1 MNTRWLLIPGLL
13 IATLGLLRPA
23 FAQDAVEPAPEAP
36 AGESAAA
43 EPASADADPQN
54 PLLTRQQQVADRF
67 RELERLLLRMAE
79 LTESTDPRRA
89 ALLRQAVAQSKERAI
104 EDQFGAL
111 LELLKKERFS
121 PAVKGQQEVRDDLMR
136 LLDLMLSEDRSKHI
150 ESEKERIRKY
160 LERVNKII
168 KEQRQVQ
175 GATQRDD
182 DAKELAERQGEIK
195 EKTGDLAEDVRK
207 DDEARAPTKK
217 PAESEPDK
225 PSEGTPEGEPAEGEK
240 AKGETPDGEKPAGEK
255 SESDKSESEK
265 SDKPSEEEKAEREKS
280 DGEKEKSE
288 GEKPEGAEA
297 EGEKSDPKKTE
308 GEKSGGEKSEGQKS
322 ESKPQDGPPPVE
334 PPQPGESAQSGESQE
349 SEKNPAEQRLQ
360 RAQQRME
367 EAQKK
372 LEEAKKSD
380 AVEKQ
385 EEALRELEQAKAE
398 LEEILRQLREEEMAR
413 TLAMLEA
420 RFRKMLD
427 AQMQVYEGTQRL
439 DKVPAEDRDRDDVIE
454 AGRLSRKEGE
464 IVVEAEKALAML
476 QEEGSAVAFPEAVI
490 EIRDDMI
497 TIRDRLAEAD
507 TGALTQG
514 VEEDVIAALE
524 EMITALEKAQKE
536 MQDQKPG
543 QPNQGGGEQEMPLVD
558 TIAELKMIRAMQMRV
573 NNRTQRYTEL
583 TKSEQ
588 ASEPQILKALEE
600 LAQREA
606 RIHKITR
613 DIVVGRNR

>member
-1 MNTRWLLIPGLL
+1 MNMRWPLILG
-13 IATLGLLRPA
+13 TLVASITLVR
-23 FAQDAVEPAPEAP
+23 FSSAQEAAEDSAGPSAEAAAP
-36 AGESAAA
+36 AEDS
-43 EPASADADPQN
+43 SADAPN
-54 PLLTRQQQVADRF
+54 PLLTRQEQIAERF

-89 ALLRQAVAQSKERAI
+89 ALLRQTVAQSKERAI

-111 LELLKKERFS
+111 IELLKKERFS
-121 PAVKGQQEVRDDLMR
+121 PAVKGQQEIRDDLMR
-136 LLDLMLSEDRSKHI
+136 LLELMLSEDRSKHI
-150 ESEKERIRKY
+150 ESEKERVRKY

-182 DAKELAERQGEIK
+182 DAKQLAERQGEIK
-195 EKTGDLAEDVRK
+195 EKTGELAQDVRK
-207 DDEARAPTKK
+207 DEEARAPTKQ
-217 PAESEPDK
+217 PAESDSDDSRPNNGK
-225 PSEGTPEGEPAEGEK
+225 SGEPNEDKKSDSENANGEKSDNEDSQEKSDSDGDQKDDGEK
-240 AKGETPDGEKPAGEK
+240 A
-255 SESDKSESEK
+255 ESDQGKSEK
-265 SDKPSEEEKAEREKS
+265 SDGK
-280 DGEKEKSE
+280 KSE
-288 GEKPEGAEA
+288 SKQAE
-297 EGEKSDPKKTE
+297 SQ
-308 GEKSGGEKSEGQKS
+308 KSEGQKS
-322 ESKPQDGPPPVE
+322 QGKDSQSKPGDGPPPVD
-334 PPQPGESAQSGESQE
+334 PPQPGESGKSGESQE
-349 SEKNPAEQRLQ
+349 SEQNPAEQRLQ
-360 RAQQRME
+360 RAQQRMQ

-372 LEEAKKSD
+372 LEEAEKSD

-427 AQMQVYEGTQRL
+427 AQVQIYEGTQRL
-439 DKVPAEDRDRDDVIE
+439 DKVPTEDRDRDDVIE

-464 IVVEAEKALAML
+464 IVVEAEKALSML
-476 QEEGSAVAFPEAVI
+476 QEEGSAVAFPEAVS

-497 TIRDRLAEAD
+497 SIRDRLAEAN
-507 TGALTQG
+507 TGAITQG

-524 EMITALEKAQKE
+524 EMITALEKAQKD

-543 QPNQGGGEQEMPLVD
+543 QPGQGGGEQEMPLVD

-583 TKSEQ
+583 TKDEQ
-588 ASEPQILKALEE
+588 ASEPLILKALEE
-600 LAQREA
+600 LAERES

>member
-1 MNTRWLLIPGLL
+1 MNTRWPVVWGLVIASFALVRPG
-13 IATLGLLRPA
+13 
-23 FAQDAVEPAPEAP
+23 FAQEAAEPAPEA
-36 AGESAAA
+36 
-43 EPASADADPQN
+43 ADADVPSEVSAAEASN
-54 PLLTRQQQVADRF
+54 PLLTRQQQVAERF

-111 LELLKKERFS
+111 IELLKKERFS
-121 PAVKGQQEVRDDLMR
+121 PAVKGQENVRDDLMR
-136 LLDLMLSEDRSKHI
+136 LLELMLSEDRSKHI

-195 EKTGDLAEDVRK
+195 DKTGELAEDVRK
-207 DDEARAPTKK
+207 DEEARAPTKQ
-217 PAESEPDK
+217 PSESEPGKESEGQAEGEKSEGEKSDAEKPDAEKPDAEKTDK
-225 PSEGTPEGEPAEGEK
+225 PSE
-240 AKGETPDGEKPAGEK
+240 EKPE
-255 SESDKSESEK
+255 SEQPESDKSESEK
-265 SDKPSEEEKAEREKS
+265 SD
-280 DGEKEKSE
+280 GEKSE
-288 GEKPEGAEA
+288 GDDA
-297 EGEKSDPKKTE
+297 EGK
-308 GEKSGGEKSEGQKS
+308 KSEGQKS
-322 ESKPQDGPPPVE
+322 EGEKSEAKPQEGAPPVD
-334 PPQPGESAQSGESQE
+334 PPQPGDSGQSGESQQ
-349 SEKNPAEQRLQ
+349 SEQNPAEQRLQ
-360 RAQQRME
+360 KAQQRMQ
-367 EAQKK
+367 EAQKQ

-427 AQMQVYEGTQRL
+427 AQVQVYEGTQRL

-454 AGRLSRKEGE
+454 AGRLSRKEAE
-464 IVVEAEKALAML
+464 IAVEADKALAVL

-524 EMITALEKAQKE
+524 EMITALEKAQKD
-536 MQDQKPG
+536 MQEQKPG
-543 QPNQGGGEQEMPLVD
+543 QPAQAGGEQEMPLVD

-583 TKSEQ
+583 TKTEQ

-600 LAQREA
+600 LAERES

>member
-1 MNTRWLLIPGLL
+1 MNMRWLTLLGLL
-13 IATLGLLRPA
+13 IASIALVRPA
-23 FAQDAVEPAPEAP
+23 LAQEAAQPAPEA
-36 AGESAAA
+36 AESKAATDEPAAA
-43 EPASADADPQN
+43 TEETKN
-54 PLLTRQQQVADRF
+54 PLLTRQEQVAERF

-89 ALLRQAVAQSKERAI
+89 ALLRQAVAQSKDRAI

-111 LELLKKERFS
+111 IELLKNERFS
-121 PAVKGQQEVRDDLMR
+121 PAVKGQENVRDDLMR
-136 LLDLMLSEDRSKHI
+136 LLELMLSEDRSKHI

-182 DAKELAERQGEIK
+182 DAKELAERQGGIK
-195 EKTGDLAEDVRK
+195 DKTSELAEDVRK
-207 DDEARAPTKK
+207 DDEARAPTK
-217 PAESEPDK
+217 E
-225 PSEGTPEGEPAEGEK
+225 PSESKPAEGEPGK
-240 AKGETPDGEKPAGEK
+240 EGEGKPEGESAEGEKSEGKKSDAEKSDAEKPDAEKPDTEKPDQPAEEKPAGEK
-255 SESDKSESEK
+255 SESEKGESEKPESEK
-265 SDKPSEEEKAEREKS
+265 SEGHSAE
-280 DGEKEKSE
+280 GQKSE
-288 GEKPEGAEA
+288 GE
-297 EGEKSDPKKTE
+297 
-308 GEKSGGEKSEGQKS
+308 KS
-322 ESKPQDGPPPVE
+322 ESKPQEGAPPVD
-334 PPQPGESAQSGESQE
+334 PPQPGEKGESGESQK
-349 SEKNPAEQRLQ
+349 SEQNPAEQRLQ
-360 RAQQRME
+360 KAQQRMQ

-420 RFRKMLD
+420 RFRKMLE
-427 AQMQVYEGTQRL
+427 AQVQVYEGTQRL
-439 DKVPAEDRDRDDVIE
+439 DQVAAADRDRDDVIE
-454 AGRLSRKEGE
+454 AGRLSRKEAE
-464 IVVEAEKALAML
+464 IAVEADKALAVL

-524 EMITALEKAQKE
+524 EMITALEKAQKD

-543 QPNQGGGEQEMPLVD
+543 QPGQAGGEQEMPLVD

-600 LAQREA
+600 LAERES
-606 RIHKITR
+606 RIHRITR

>member
-1 MNTRWLLIPGLL
+1 MNTRWLLL
-13 IATLGLLRPA
+13 LGLLVLSFTLVRHA
-23 FAQDAVEPAPEAP
+23 SAQEAAEPPGKTVDNPEPADTP
-36 AGESAAA
+36 AE
-43 EPASADADPQN
+43 EPASADEAAKN
-54 PLLTRQQQVADRF
+54 PLLTRQEQVAERF
-67 RELERLLLRMAE
+67 RDLERLLLRMAE

-89 ALLRQAVAQSKERAI
+89 ALLRQAVAQSKDRAI

-111 LELLKKERFS
+111 IELLKNERFS
-121 PAVKGQQEVRDDLMR
+121 PAVKGQENVRDDLMR
-136 LLDLMLSEDRSKHI
+136 LLELMLSEDRSKHI

-195 EKTGDLAEDVRK
+195 DKTGELAEDVRK
-207 DDEARAPTKK
+207 DEEARAPTKE
-217 PAESEPDK
+217 PSESEPADGEPGK
-225 PSEGTPEGEPAEGEK
+225 ESDGTPEGESAEGKESEGEK
-240 AKGETPDGEKPAGEK
+240 PDTEKSDAEKPEG
-255 SESDKSESEK
+255 EK
-265 SDKPSEEEKAEREKS
+265 SDKPSEEKPESEKSESEKS
-280 DGEKEKSE
+280 DGEKSDGEDAEGKKSEGQKSE
-288 GEKPEGAEA
+288 GE
-297 EGEKSDPKKTE
+297 
-308 GEKSGGEKSEGQKS
+308 KS
-322 ESKPQDGPPPVE
+322 ESKPQDGPPPVD
-334 PPQPGESAQSGESQE
+334 PPQPGESGQSGESEE
-349 SEKNPAEQRLQ
+349 SEQNPAEQRLQ
-360 RAQQRME
+360 KAQQRMQ

-385 EEALRELEQAKAE
+385 EQALRELEQAKAE

-420 RFRKMLD
+420 RFRKMLE
-427 AQMQVYEGTQRL
+427 AQVQVYEGTQRL
-439 DKVPAEDRDRDDVIE
+439 DKVPAADRDRDDVIE
-454 AGRLSRKEGE
+454 AGRLSRKEAE
-464 IVVEAEKALAML
+464 IAVEADKALAML

-497 TIRDRLAEAD
+497 TIRDRLNEAD
-507 TGALTQG
+507 TGILTQG

-524 EMITALEKAQKE
+524 EMITALEKAQKD
-536 MQDQKPG
+536 MQEQKPG
-543 QPNQGGGEQEMPLVD
+543 QPGQAGGEQEMPLVD

-583 TKSEQ
+583 TKTEQ
-588 ASEPQILKALEE
+588 ASEPQILQALEE
-600 LAQREA
+600 LAERES

>member
-1 MNTRWLLIPGLL
+1 MNTRWLL
-13 IATLGLLRPA
+13 LLRLLVMSLA
-23 FAQDAVEPAPEAP
+23 LVR
-36 AGESAAA
+36 
-43 EPASADADPQN
+43 PASAQEAANPQAEEPAIAAEAAKN
-54 PLLTRQQQVADRF
+54 PLLTRQEQVAERF
-67 RELERLLLRMAE
+67 RDLERLLLRMAE

-89 ALLRQAVAQSKERAI
+89 ALLRQAVAQSKDRVI

-111 LELLKKERFS
+111 IDLLKNERFS
-121 PAVKGQQEVRDDLMR
+121 PAVKGQENVRDDLMR
-136 LLDLMLSEDRSKHI
+136 LLELMLSEDRSKHI

-182 DAKELAERQGEIK
+182 DAKELAERQSEIK
-195 EKTGDLAEDVRK
+195 DKTGELAEDVRK
-207 DDEARAPTKK
+207 DEEART
-217 PAESEPDK
+217 PAKK
-225 PSEGTPEGEPAEGEK
+225 PSESEPAEGEPGKESEGKSEAEPAEGKK
-240 AKGETPDGEKPAGEK
+240 AEGEK
-255 SESDKSESEK
+255 SDSEKSETEKSEAEKSASEK
-265 SDKPSEEEKAEREKS
+265 SDKPSEDKPAGEKS
-280 DGEKEKSE
+280 DSEQGESE
-288 GEKPEGAEA
+288 TP
-297 EGEKSDPKKTE
+297 EGEKSESENAE
-308 GEKSGGEKSEGQKS
+308 GKKSEGQKSDGQKS
-322 ESKPQDGPPPVE
+322 ESKPQDGPPPVD
-334 PPQPGESAQSGESQE
+334 PPQPGESGQSGESE
-349 SEKNPAEQRLQ
+349 KSEQNPAEKRLQ
-360 RAQQRME
+360 KAQQRMQ

-427 AQMQVYEGTQRL
+427 AQVQVYEGTQRL

-454 AGRLSRKEGE
+454 AGRLSRKEAE
-464 IVVEAEKALAML
+464 IAVEADKALAVL

-524 EMITALEKAQKE
+524 EMITALEKAQKD
-536 MQDQKPG
+536 MQEQKPG
-543 QPNQGGGEQEMPLVD
+543 QPGQAGGEQEMPLVD

-583 TKSEQ
+583 TKTEQ

-600 LAQREA
+600 LAERES